1 MLIITLILSSS
12 VVAPKYTGAMIG
24 FCIGNAVAI
33 VSYIVMRYSMSR
45 ENKRRLANPPE
56 KETDVT
62 LDLTDAQDKNF
73 IYKL

>member
-1 MLIITLILSSS
+1 MIILILFAS
-12 VVAPKYTGAMIG
+12 VVLAPKYTGAMIG

-33 VSYIVMRYSMSR
+33 VSYIVMRCSMSR

-56 KETDVT
+56 NETDVT